1 MSQPTPTV
9 VQHNAL
15 IEARYQLSLQ
25 EKRLV
30 LWMLS
35 LLRPGDEDFRTLSI
49 SVKELG
55 EFLGITS
62 HEFHNRVKEATGS
75 LRTRT
80 LDIYN
85 HEQRRFI
92 QTTWLSA
99 AVYHLDEGTVELH
112 ISPVLKPYLLEL
124 RRNFTQLQLAQALS
138 LHSIYS
144 IRIYELLKQY
154 QKLHQREM
162 TLVELRS
169 CLGIEYNEYK
179 LFGHFR
185 DRVLERARQEINA
198 KTDLRVSYEYIK
210 DSRKVVAIRF
220 LITQAPVPPQA
231 EPLTDGSEPEM
242 PAEAYLEPLL
252 KHGLTPEAARKL
264 WQAHTPEQITRAIQ
278 QLEAALRDGKAVR
291 NPAGWLL
298 KAIEKGWNTESEYQ
312 QEQEDQAQAA
322 EAARRERQTLEQL
335 TLRQEARKQE
345 LKRVFDRGQQEL
357 VQERWELL
365 DPEQQQEVLEKILT
379 NELARKAWQQRGIQS
394 PLIVSLLRPQV
405 LTPEEQDFEYW
416 HSQHAAKM

>member
-1 MSQPTPTV
+1 MSKPTPTV

-124 RRNFTQLQLAQALS
+124 RRNFTQMQLAQALS

-154 QKLHQREM
+154 QKLGQREM
-162 TLVELRS
+162 SLVDLRS

-179 LFGHFR
+179 LFGHLR

-220 LITQAPVPPQA
+220 LISAAPVPQLELLA
-231 EPLTDGSEPEM
+231 DTAASELRADGP
-242 PAEAYLEPLL
+242 LEPLL

-264 WQAHTPEQITRAIQ
+264 CQAHPPEQIARAIQ

-298 KAIEKGWNTESEYQ
+298 KAIEKGWSTESEYQ
-312 QEQEDQAQAA
+312 QEQEAQAQAA
-322 EAARRERQTLEQL
+322 ESARRERQTLEQL
-335 TLRQEARKQE
+335 TLRADARKQE

-365 DPEQQQEVLEKILT
+365 DSEQQQEVLEKILA

-405 LTPEEQDFEYW
+405 LTPEEQDFEHW
-416 HSQHAAKM
+416 HNQHAAKM

>member
-1 MSQPTPTV
+1 MSRPTPTV

-49 SVKELG
+49 SVKELA

-75 LRTRT
+75 LRKRT

-99 AVYHLDEGTVELH
+99 AVYHLDEGLVELH

-144 IRIYELLKQY
+144 IRIYELIKQY
-154 QKLHQREM
+154 QKLGQREM
-162 TLVELRS
+162 SLVDLRS
-169 CLGIEYNEYK
+169 CLGIEYDEYK

-220 LITQAPVPPQA
+220 LISPAPAPLQVAPPLDDAVPESP
-231 EPLTDGSEPEM
+231 SE
-242 PAEAYLEPLL
+242 ATLEALL
-252 KHGLTPEAARKL
+252 KHGLTLEASRKL
-264 WQAHTPEQITRAIQ
+264 YQAHTPEQIMQGIQ
-278 QLEAALRDGKAVR
+278 QLEAALREGKAIE

-298 KAIEKGWNTESEYQ
+298 KAIEKGWSTESDYQ
-312 QEQEDQAQAA
+312 RELEAQAQAA
-322 EAARRERQTLEQL
+322 DTARRERQAAEQL
-335 TLRQEARKQE
+335 SLRQEALRQE
-345 LKRVFDRGQQEL
+345 LKRDFDRSQQEL
-357 VQERWELL
+357 VKERWDLL
-365 DPEQQQEVLEKILT
+365 ESEQQQEVLEKILS

-394 PLIVSLLRPQV
+394 PLIVSLLRSQV
-405 LTPEEQDFEYW
+405 LTPDEQDFEQW
-416 HSQHAAKM
+416 CKQHPAKA